1 MAVLGV
7 IFLAAS
13 WQAVASGE
21 RDGAGPGN
29 TPAILEE
36 YLAASQRTAQ
46 ELEALRQELT
56 QAGLPDAAANQQLL
70 SRLEL
75 VEKRLAALEQKT
87 AGSGQVKGD
96 TYVVKE
102 GDSLSLI
109 AEKFN
114 IPAGSLRKWNNIGPR
129 GNIRAGQELRLSGG

>member
-13 WQAVASGE
+13 WNVVASGQQ
-21 RDGAGPGN
+21 DGAGSGN
-29 TPAILEE
+29 APAILEE
-36 YLAASQRTAQ
+36 YLAASQRTAE
-46 ELEALRQELT
+46 ELEALRQELARLS
-56 QAGLPDAAANQQLL
+56 QPDSAASQQLL

-75 VEKRLAALEQKT
+75 MEKRLAALEQRMS
-87 AGSGQVKGD
+87 GSEND
-96 TYVVKE
+96 IYVVKE

-114 IPAGSLRKWNNIGPR
+114 IPAASLRKWNNIGPR
-129 GNIRAGQELRLSGG
+129 GNIRAGQKLRLSGD